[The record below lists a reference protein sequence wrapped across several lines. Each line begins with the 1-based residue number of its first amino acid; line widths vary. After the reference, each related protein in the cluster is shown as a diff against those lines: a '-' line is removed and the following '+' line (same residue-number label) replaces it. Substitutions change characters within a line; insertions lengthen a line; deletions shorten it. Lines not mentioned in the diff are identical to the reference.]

1 MLCDLPDDA
10 TLYRALLSR
19 DPSWEGRAWVGV
31 TSTGVFCRLTCPARK
46 PLARNCRFHKTPTAC
61 LAAGFRPCLRCKPLE
76 AVARSEPIVGRLL
89 AELDAAPDRLWRERD
104 LVTMGLDPSTVR
116 RAFRRH
122 LGATFL
128 EIARHRRLRDGAE
141 VLAAGGRVIDAQLE
155 AGFESA
161 AAFREAVARLLGR
174 APGALDAAAPV
185 RASWIATPLGDM
197 VVAADARAVHLL
209 EFVGRRALPRE
220 LRAVEATAGGL
231 GFGRTPVMDDL
242 EARLGCYFAGDPFDF
257 DLSLVPGGAPFE
269 RTVWMALRAI
279 PLGET
284 RSYGALA
291 AELGRPGAAR
301 AVARANGANRIA
313 LLIPCHRVIGADGAL
328 TGYGGG
334 LGRKRALIEL
344 EQRHRT
350 WARALADGMTHPRTD
365 PFEGPTA

>member
-10 TLYRALLSR
+10 TLYRALLER

-46 PLARNCRFHKTPTAC
+46 PLARHCRFHATPAAC
-61 LAAGFRPCLRCKPLE
+61 LAAGFRPCRRCKPLE
-76 AVARSEPIVGRLL
+76 TVARSEPVVSRLL

-104 LVTMGLDPSTVR
+104 VAAMGLDPSTAR

-128 EIARHRRLRDGAE
+128 EIARHRRLRGGAG

-155 AGFESA
+155 AGFEA
-161 AAFREAVARLLGR
+161 GAAFREAVARLLGR

-209 EFVGRRALPRE
+209 EFVGRRALPHE
-220 LRAVEATAGGL
+220 LRAVEAAAGGL
-231 GFGRTPVMDDL
+231 GLGHTPAADDL
-242 EARLGCYFAGDPFDF
+242 EAQLGRYFAGLPFDF
-257 DLSLVPGGAPFE
+257 DLPLVTGGTAFE
-269 RTVWMALRAI
+269 RTVWDALRAI
-279 PLGET
+279 PVGET
-284 RSYGALA
+284 RSYGAVA
-291 AELGRPGAAR
+291 AEIGRPNGAR

-313 LLIPCHRVIGADGAL
+313 LLVPCHRVVGGGGAL

-344 EQRHRT
+344 EQRHR
-350 WARALADGMTHPRTD
+350 ARLRASTRSTVTPQG
-365 PFEGPTA
+365 EGPPP